1 MKKLLSLVLVF
12 ALLLSC
18 VVLCAQA
25 EAADAVVRVG
35 TLKVGKTNKLTGFDP
50 SKTSSRNEDGYV
62 YYLLFET
69 LITYDENGN
78 LAPGLA
84 TDWSYSE
91 DGLSMTLT
99 LRQGVTFHDGTPF
112 NAEAVKANM
121 DYNTNPDT
129 GHVYLTSELG
139 NIVSTEVID
148 EYTVKI
154 NLSTVDAALPS
165 VFTNIC
171 GLMLAPSTLGAED
184 MAIHPVGTGAFKLE
198 EYVEGDHI
206 FLTAYENY
214 WDKGADGQALPY
226 LDRVEIYIMGDD
238 SVRTINL
245 QTGDIDMVDYVI
257 RLLEKDEMLRA
268 PDFVRNLSLVTV
280 VICAAFSTLLSWIL
294 CDSMTRNIQRLNQGM
309 DKVGEGDFSIRV
321 QVNGKDE
328 VSQLTR
334 KFNLF
339 VEHLGNTTQQM
350 VRQAT
355 AKKQMEL
362 ETMDLRY
369 RSLQT

>member
-1 MKKLLSLVLVF
+1 
-12 ALLLSC
+12 
-18 VVLCAQA
+18 
-25 EAADAVVRVG
+25 
-35 TLKVGKTNKLTGFDP
+35 
-50 SKTSSRNEDGYV
+50 
-62 YYLLFET
+62 
-69 LITYDENGN
+69 
-78 LAPGLA
+78 
-84 TDWSYSE
+84 
-91 DGLSMTLT
+91 
-99 LRQGVTFHDGTPF
+99 
-112 NAEAVKANM
+112 M

-226 LDRVEIYIMGDD
+226 LNRVEIYIMGDD

-245 QTGDIDMVDYVI
+245 QTGDIDMVDYHLSGNSIMKAMDMSNVI
-257 RLLEKDEMLRA
+257 TVMTNNRSTY
-268 PDFVRNLSLVTV
+268 FLS
-280 VICAAFSTLLSWIL
+280 
-294 CDSMTRNIQRLNQGM
+294 
-309 DKVGEGDFSIRV
+309 
-321 QVNGKDE
+321 
-328 VSQLTR
+328 
-334 KFNLF
+334 FNLND
-339 VEHLGNTTQQM
+339 ECMGKAL
-350 VRQAT
+350 VRQAVSYAVNREELIEVCLEGFGVVDASTRRRTSGST
-355 AKKQMEL
+355 AAIRRTPMIPRRPRRCWRRL
-362 ETMDLRY
+362 ASRTASPSSCPTSPVSRTPPCASSC
-369 RSLQT
+369 RSSSRPAASP

>member
-1 MKKLLSLVLVF
+1 
-12 ALLLSC
+12 
-18 VVLCAQA
+18 
-25 EAADAVVRVG
+25 
-35 TLKVGKTNKLTGFDP
+35 
-50 SKTSSRNEDGYV
+50 
-62 YYLLFET
+62 
-69 LITYDENGN
+69 
-78 LAPGLA
+78 
-84 TDWSYSE
+84 
-91 DGLSMTLT
+91 
-99 LRQGVTFHDGTPF
+99 
-112 NAEAVKANM
+112 M

-129 GHVYLTSELG
+129 GHVNLTSELG

-238 SVRTINL
+238 SVRTNNL

-309 DKVGEGDFSIRV
+309 DKVGEGETSPSAYRCTAR
-321 QVNGKDE
+321 
-328 VSQLTR
+328 TR
-334 KFNLF
+334 
-339 VEHLGNTTQQM
+339 
-350 VRQAT
+350 
-355 AKKQMEL
+355 
-362 ETMDLRY
+362 
-369 RSLQT
+369 